1 MTLLEPMNQLVRDPI
16 WGTPAARLFSTEE
29 AKWRRASG
37 YDSPRCGG
45 QYIFHETVYLTCFSR
60 EGKCLLTDNEKC
72 LLTDNEKCL
81 LTTWLI
87 EQRRNGIECPIITHE
102 TVEDTK
108 QRSRMSVS
116 DRADAIL
123 RYIESKVSKMG
134 QYINYASRDPIQ
146 ESWQGGL
153 TLRQINRYELIAF
166 SESVDYDELTFLLN
180 YLEKRGW
187 IEIIPGIHDDTV
199 DMSGPTVG
207 VTIGSKSYTETYTTA
222 CLLTFEG
229 YARLA
234 EIQETRDSSRGFMAM
249 WFDQSMNDAWEN
261 GFEPGIKKAGYEP
274 MRIDKKEHSNRID
287 DEIIAEIRRARFIVA
302 DLTHGDRGVRGGVY
316 YEAGFAHGLGIPVI
330 FTCREDCSNNTH
342 FDIRQY
348 NCIRWKDDDFEKLQ
362 KDLKNR
368 ITAIIGDGPR
378 SSAN

>member
-1 MTLLEPMNQLVRDPI
+1 MSQQLVTDPICPI
-16 WGTPAARLFSTEE
+16 WGTPAHRSSEDE
-29 AKWRRASG
+29 AQRTKVCL

-45 QYIFHETVYLTCFSR
+45 KYKLPFST
-60 EGKCLLTDNEKC
+60 EHYMDSLEEKEKC
-72 LLTDNEKCL
+72 LLTS
-81 LTTWLI
+81 WLI
-87 EQRRNGIECPIITHE
+87 EQRQYGIEFPNITSNV
-102 TVEDTK
+102 VEGMK

-134 QYINYASRDPIQ
+134 QYINYASRDPNQ
-146 ESWQGGL
+146 ESCQEGL
-153 TLRQINRYELIAF
+153 TERQIYRYELIAF

-180 YLEKRGW
+180 YLKKRGW
-187 IEIIPGIHDDTV
+187 IEISPEISPGI
-199 DMSGPTVG
+199 
-207 VTIGSKSYTETYTTA
+207 TA
-222 CLLTFEG
+222 CRLTFEG

-249 WFDQSMNDAWEN
+249 WFDKSMNDAWGN

-302 DLTHGDRGVRGGVY
+302 DLTHDNNSGVRGGVY

-348 NCIRWKDDDFEKLQ
+348 NCIRLE
-362 KDLKNR
+362 R
-368 ITAIIGDGPR
+368 
-378 SSAN
+378 